1 MQVGDLVKYV
11 GYARFYK
18 GRVGVAAKIFAA
30 HGDMTIQVHYPGI
43 EGEGRDAPGLG
54 QVHDG
59 SPDQPQPGCPQQRS
73 DAHPARP

>member
-18 GRVGVAAKIFAA
+18 GRVGVVANIFER
-30 HGDMTIQVHYPGI
+30 HGDMTIQVHYSGI

-59 SPDQPQPGCPQQRS
+59 L
-73 DAHPARP
+73 HPMCRDELEVVNAAR

>member
-1 MQVGDLVKYV
+1 MQVGDLVRYV

-18 GRVGVAAKIFAA
+18 GRVGIAANIFAS

-59 SPDQPQPGCPQQRS
+59 L
-73 DAHPARP
+73 HPMALDELEVVNAAR